1 MVASVTRTL
10 DNSNLPLTRN
20 NFCFPSDHFLI
31 LNNFTLVCTEVRNIE
46 LILKQPCKSLS
57 FVFFFHSTS
66 NLVSISVYIIKVSAA
81 PASDSDKAPFYEIRK
96 NIVGTVTLDFFPKAP
111 YGEIA

>member
-10 DNSNLPLTRN
+10 DNSNLSLTRS
-20 NFCFPSDHFLI
+20 NFCFPSDHLLI

-46 LILKQPCKSLS
+46 LILKQPCESLS
-57 FVFFFHSTS
+57 LAFCHSTS

-81 PASDSDKAPFYEIRK
+81 PAFDSDKAPFYEIRK
-96 NIVGTVTLDFFPKAP
+96 NIVSTVTLDIFPKAP
-111 YGEIA
+111 HGEIA